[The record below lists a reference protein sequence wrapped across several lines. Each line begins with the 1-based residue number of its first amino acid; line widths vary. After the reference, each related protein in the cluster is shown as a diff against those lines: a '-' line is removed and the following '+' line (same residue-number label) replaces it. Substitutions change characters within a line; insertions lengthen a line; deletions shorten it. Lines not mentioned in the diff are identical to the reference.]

1 MQEKKDEV
9 LDKLKALYK
18 EANLEEKTRL
28 HEVFKEITEDKYYK
42 ENMIHYFKQFLT
54 ERY

>member
-9 LDKLKALYK
+9 IDKLKALYK
-18 EANLEEKTRL
+18 KANLGEKKRL
-28 HEVFKEITEDKYYK
+28 NEIFKEITEDKYYK
-42 ENMIHYFKQFLT
+42 ENMVHYFKQFLT